1 MKVKCVG
8 YKREERYFTIGKV
21 YEWEDGKLRSD
32 NGYVYDGMVSGED
45 PSLWMLSEWYDFEV
59 VKEREFIVIRRNGQE
74 VIAEHH
80 IGKKIVKSA
89 SARCNPE
96 DKFVFEKGADIA
108 CARLCRK
115 AYEEQP
121 LYEGKVVCID
131 NSGNAYTVGKLYQFK
146 NGCIK
151 NDKGILV
158 GKHLHIRSFDEW
170 NRFSSATWLE
180 IAE

>member
-32 NGYVYDGMVSGED
+32 TGYDYEGMVSGED
-45 PSLWMLSEWYDFEV
+45 PSLWMLSKWYDFEV
-59 VKEREFIVIRRNGQE
+59 VKEREFIIIRRNGQE

-96 DKFVFEKGADIA
+96 DKFVFEKGVEIA
-108 CARLCRK
+108 CARLCHK

-131 NSGNAYTVGKLYQFK
+131 NSGDAYTIGKIYQFK

-151 NDKGILV
+151 NDKGVLV
-158 GKHLHIRSFDEW
+158 GKCLYIRSFDDW
-170 NRFSSATWLE
+170 NRFSRATWLQIVE
-180 IAE
+180 